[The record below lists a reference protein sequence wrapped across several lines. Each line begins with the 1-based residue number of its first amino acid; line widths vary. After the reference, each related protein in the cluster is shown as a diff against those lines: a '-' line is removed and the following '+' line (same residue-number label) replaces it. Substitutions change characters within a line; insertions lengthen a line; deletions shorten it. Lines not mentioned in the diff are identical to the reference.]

1 MAMRIGRK
9 LDIGEDQLTE
19 LRRGSLLHDIGK
31 IAVPGAILDKAG
43 QLTVEEM
50 RIMQGHVA
58 AGVRILEPVAAYAPI
73 IPIVAHHHERMD
85 GSGYPSGLAGEEITY
100 LARILMVADVFDALR
115 SERPYRGGWS
125 FDEVVG
131 TIRHEAGK
139 GFDASVVSAF
149 VATIKEPKDEEHV
162 VQAAIVG

>member
-43 QLTVEEM
+43 QLTADEM
-50 RIMQGHVA
+50 RIMQGHVS

-73 IPIVAHHHERMD
+73 IPIVAHHHERIN
-85 GSGYPSGLAGEEITY
+85 GTGYPSGLAGEEISY
-100 LARILMVADVFDALR
+100 LSRILMVADVFDALR

-125 FDEVVG
+125 FEKVMG
-131 TIRHEAGK
+131 LIRHEAGK

-149 VATIKEPKDEEHV
+149 MATIRESEYEEQV
-162 VQAAIVG
+162 VQEAIVG